1 MSVESKSQL
10 VWAYDHHTSPFGAQS
25 CRPTR
30 SHPSSRWRFS
40 WFLPQQLLPSS
51 AFLPTRGRLRALL
64 TAARRLA
71 AVARA
76 TDPQADG
83 PGFFESTSTSC
94 VPLYATEPADEPS
107 DEAACHARRIREECG
122 KRKAIAQL
130 FSRATCLELDR
141 ATAAF
146 SFSFKAASHLYFVAS
161 SYHCMLHRLN
171 SVHEFQVVHQLSL
184 ECSLVDFVSSRRYC
198 RISLLT

>member
-1 MSVESKSQL
+1 MVRWDPAAIRLSRAFAL
-10 VWAYDHHTSPFGAQS
+10 VLARPS
-25 CRPTR
+25 CCADARQPLDGR
-30 SHPSSRWRFS
+30 RAAEGPCPPRDGMGWRF
-40 WFLPQQLLPSS
+40 WPEQLLPSS
-51 AFLPTRGRLRALL
+51 AFLPTRGRLRAQL

-94 VPLYATEPADEPS
+94 VPLYATEPADEQA
-107 DEAACHARRIREECG
+107 DELACHARRIREECG

-141 ATAAF
+141 TTAAF
-146 SFSFKAASHLYFVAS
+146 SFGFKAASHRHFVAS
-161 SYHCMLHRLN
+161 S
-171 SVHEFQVVHQLSL
+171 
-184 ECSLVDFVSSRRYC
+184 
-198 RISLLT
+198 

>member
-1 MSVESKSQL
+1 MSITL
-10 VWAYDHHTSPFGAQS
+10 
-25 CRPTR
+25 RPSGLSRVVPPIPTLF
-30 SHPSSRWRFS
+30 PRWRF
-40 WFLPQQLLPSS
+40 WFRPEQLLPSS
-51 AFLPTRGRLRALL
+51 AFVPTRGRLRAHL

-122 KRKAIAQL
+122 KRKAELQL

-141 ATAAF
+141 TSAAI
-146 SFSFKAASHLYFVAS
+146 SLNFKAVSHIHCVIS
-161 SYHCMLHRLN
+161 SYHCILYRLH
-171 SVHEFQVVHQLSL
+171 SVYEFQVDHRLSL
-184 ECSLVDFVSSRRYC
+184 ERSFVGLVGSRSYCGFV
-198 RISLLT
+198 L

>member
-1 MSVESKSQL
+1 MPCFPARSLAQRQPLDARRVAEGPCSPRDGM
-10 VWAYDHHTSPFGAQS
+10 VWLF
-25 CRPTR
+25 RPE
-30 SHPSSRWRFS
+30 
-40 WFLPQQLLPSS
+40 QLLPSS
-51 AFLPTRGRLRALL
+51 DFLPTRGRLCALL

-76 TDPQADG
+76 TEPQADG

-141 ATAAF
+141 ASAAI
-146 SFSFKAASHLYFVAS
+146 SFSFKAVSHIFLQ
-161 SYHCMLHRLN
+161 HL
-171 SVHEFQVVHQLSL
+171 
-184 ECSLVDFVSSRRYC
+184 
-198 RISLLT
+198 RIIALFTD

>member
-1 MSVESKSQL
+1 MS
-10 VWAYDHHTSPFGAQS
+10 
-25 CRPTR
+25 
-30 SHPSSRWRFS
+30 SHPSPPFLRWRF
-40 WFLPQQLLPSS
+40 WPEQLLPSS

-64 TAARRLA
+64 AAARRLA

-122 KRKAIAQL
+122 KRKAILQL
-130 FSRATCLELDR
+130 FSRATCLELDQ
-141 ATAAF
+141 TSAAI
-146 SFSFKAASHLYFVAS
+146 SFSVKAVSHRYFVAY
-161 SYHCMLHRLN
+161 SYHCLIKRLH
-171 SVHEFQVVHQLSL
+171 SVHEFQVVHRPNL
-184 ECSLVDFVSSRRYC
+184 ERSFVGFVGSRSYC
-198 RISLLT
+198 GFILYT

>member
-1 MSVESKSQL
+1 M
-10 VWAYDHHTSPFGAQS
+10 
-25 CRPTR
+25 
-30 SHPSSRWRFS
+30 RWRF
-40 WFLPQQLLPSS
+40 WPEQLLPSS

-94 VPLYATEPADEPS
+94 VPLYATEPADESS

-122 KRKAIAQL
+122 KRKARAQL

-141 ATAAF
+141 TSVAI
-146 SFSFKAASHLYFVAS
+146 SFSFKAASHFHFVAS
-161 SYHCMLHRLN
+161 SYHCMLYRLN
-171 SVHEFQVVHQLSL
+171 SVHEFLAVHHLSL
-184 ECSLVDFVSSRRYC
+184 GRSIVGFVVSRSYC
-198 RISLLT
+198 RISLKT

>member
-1 MSVESKSQL
+1 MPCFPARSL
-10 VWAYDHHTSPFGAQS
+10 AQRQPLDARRVAEGP
-25 CRPTR
+25 CPPRDGVG
-30 SHPSSRWRFS
+30 WRF
-40 WFLPQQLLPSS
+40 WPEQLLPSS
-51 AFLPTRGRLRALL
+51 ACLPTRGRLRALL

-71 AVARA
+71 AVTRA

-122 KRKAIAQL
+122 KRKARAQL

-141 ATAAF
+141 TSAAI
-146 SFSFKAASHLYFVAS
+146 SVYFKADSHFQFVAS
-161 SYHCMLHRLN
+161 SYHCMLYRLH
-171 SVHEFQVVHQLSL
+171 SVHEFQVDHRLSL
-184 ECSLVDFVSSRRYC
+184 ERSFVGFVCSRSYC
-198 RISLLT
+198 RFSLST